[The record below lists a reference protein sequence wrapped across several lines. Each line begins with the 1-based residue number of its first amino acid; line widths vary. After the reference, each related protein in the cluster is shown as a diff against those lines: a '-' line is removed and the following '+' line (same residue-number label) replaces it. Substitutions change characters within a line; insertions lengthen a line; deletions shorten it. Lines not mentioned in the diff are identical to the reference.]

1 MTTTL
6 ITGGNKSLGF
16 ETARGLAAHGHR
28 VVIGARDP
36 ERGRRAAEELGVEWV
51 QLDVTSDDSVTA
63 AACSRSST

>member
-16 ETARGLAAHGHR
+16 EAARRLTELGHR

-36 ERGRRAAEELGVEWV
+36 SGVGTRP
-51 QLDVTSDDSVTA
+51 TSWAWTGCA
-63 AACSRSST
+63 ST